1 MNEKTNPNNNTSSRS
16 IDISRSPKG
25 PAMGSYKESRV
36 SWVLPAKTWQK
47 PTEVQP

>member
-1 MNEKTNPNNNTSSRS
+1 MTYTTVPPAQAGGVVRMNQNN
-16 IDISRSPKG
+16 PKG